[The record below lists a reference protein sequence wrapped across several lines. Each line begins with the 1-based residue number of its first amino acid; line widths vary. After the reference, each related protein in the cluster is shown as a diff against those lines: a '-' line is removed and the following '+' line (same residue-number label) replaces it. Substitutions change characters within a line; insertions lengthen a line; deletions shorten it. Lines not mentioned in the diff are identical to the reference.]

1 MALFALESGEFFFQI
16 DLPDFQHGV
25 SMGPSKLRQMVRAL
39 LSAGASARLLPIFP
53 MAQRG
58 QRWNVSS
65 AELAL
70 SMPFSNFGIGIL
82 PAELS
87 KFMLRVTF
95 QRAYLEQMMTVLLHG
110 RPGQLNPWHF
120 RLTGGNPNFHI

>member
-39 LSAGASARLLPIFP
+39 LSAGASSRLLPIFP

-65 AELAL
+65 AELRTFHAILQLRHWHIASCAFQIYAL
-70 SMPFSNFGIGIL
+70 GDFPKGV
-82 PAELS
+82 P
-87 KFMLRVTF
+87 
-95 QRAYLEQMMTVLLHG
+95 
-110 RPGQLNPWHF
+110 
-120 RLTGGNPNFHI
+120 